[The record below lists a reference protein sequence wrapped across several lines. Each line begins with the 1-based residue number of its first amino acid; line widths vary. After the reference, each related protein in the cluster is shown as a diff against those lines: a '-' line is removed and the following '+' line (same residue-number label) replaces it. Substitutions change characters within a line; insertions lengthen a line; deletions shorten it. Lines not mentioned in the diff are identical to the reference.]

1 MATARKAKDA
11 RATYLIELDRES
23 DILSQAEAILQ
34 GRLMRLASIGSPRD
48 TIEFLRV
55 RLAGLQAERFDIV
68 LLDNRHRVIAVE
80 ALFNGTIDGASI
92 HTREIVRC
100 VLKHNAAAI
109 ICTHNHPSGVP
120 EPSAADRQITAEI
133 KRALECI
140 SVRVLDHIVVSAG
153 ECVSMAERGL
163 M

>member
-1 MATARKAKDA
+1 MAQSKAKDT
-11 RATYLIELDRES
+11 RATYDLATDEA
-23 DILSQAEAILQ
+23 DILARAEDILRR
-34 GRLMRLASIGSPRD
+34 RLERMATIGSPRD
-48 TIEFLRV
+48 TMAFLRM
-55 RLAGLQAERFDIV
+55 RLGGLLAERFDIV

-80 ALFNGTIDGASI
+80 ELFQGTIDGASVWP
-92 HTREIVRC
+92 REIVRC

-109 ICTHNHPSGVP
+109 ICTHNHPSGVA
-120 EPSAADRQITAEI
+120 EPSAADRAITAEI

-153 ECVSMAERGL
+153 DCVSMAERGL